1 MLQTLA
7 NEETLKSTADFVSAL
22 RNANNV
28 KIFDLLEVLVML
40 LFSSLCSHTKVFC
53 RKLQDYENIH
63 GGGVS
68 FHFHLQLCK
77 SILEWTFL

>member
-63 GGGVS
+63 WGGVS